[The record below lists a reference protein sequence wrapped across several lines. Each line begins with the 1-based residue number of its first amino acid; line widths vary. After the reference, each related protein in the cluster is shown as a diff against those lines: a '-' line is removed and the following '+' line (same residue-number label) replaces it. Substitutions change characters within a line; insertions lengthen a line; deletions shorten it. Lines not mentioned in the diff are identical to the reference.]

1 MPQRMCEAAWQICDE
16 VDGGLN
22 TWMEL
27 GDRHPDFVYA
37 L

>member
-1 MPQRMCEAAWQICDE
+1 MCEAAWQICDE
-16 VDGGLN
+16 DDGGLDA
-22 TWMEL
+22 WMEL